1 MNNEQDKQPTTA
13 LPKPKQGKNRN
24 KITTKVKAMIAALS
38 VASTLGGWGLFVQHD
53 ASVAAQSSALE
64 DNIAA
69 LAASTP
75 IPSGTTPATVTPLVT
90 STAQATA
97 TSTATLIISSPTSVQ
112 STGTATTVQAAE
124 TPTTAATNTATSTTV
139 PTATPTV
146 KVVTTTSSKA
156 VTTTKSSR

>member
-1 MNNEQDKQPTTA
+1 MTNEHGKQPIQA
-13 LPKPKQGKNRN
+13 SSKPKQGKNRN
-24 KITTKVKAMIAALS
+24 KITTKVKATIAALS
-38 VASTLGGWGLFVQHD
+38 VATTLGGWGLFVQHD
-53 ASVAAQSSALE
+53 ASVAAQTSALQ

-75 IPSGTTPATVTPLVT
+75 IPSGTTPATDTPLVT

-97 TSTATLIISSPTSVQ
+97 TSTATVIISSPASVQ
-112 STGTATTVQAAE
+112 TTGTATTVPASE
-124 TPTTAATNTATSTTV
+124 TPTTAANTATSTTV